1 MIKIKKYIIDGARWA
16 IHIKNMTVETK
27 YLVFFPW
34 ELAKYNLKF
43 LNYKD
48 GEIVTFCDTDF
59 FVKKVVR
66 HDDMF
71 IGLAIL
77 QSAWTKDELKEQI
90 RRRAP
95 NLDMSDEDFSRV
107 HKSYKKELTRIEN
120 KSYYVG
126 ESPSDYM
133 DADMR
138 MEVEKMK
145 AKIQIEKMW
154 LKRWP
159 NAGRKTREKHEKKL
173 DDLQTRVSR
182 LEMIYN
188 RPDETDIWTD
198 CKTTYEDF
206 ELYHF

>member
-48 GEIVTFCDTDF
+48 GEIVTFCATDF

-95 NLDMSDEDFSRV
+95 NLDMSDDLYYP
-107 HKSYKKELTRIEN
+107 HKIWEVLLT
-120 KSYYVG
+120 VAG
-126 ESPSDYM
+126 
-133 DADMR
+133 
-138 MEVEKMK
+138 K
-145 AKIQIEKMW
+145 ALPTQSA
-154 LKRWP
+154 LG
-159 NAGRKTREKHEKKL
+159 AGRRCALIIQHFKK
-173 DDLQTRVSR
+173 
-182 LEMIYN
+182 
-188 RPDETDIWTD
+188 
-198 CKTTYEDF
+198 
-206 ELYHF
+206 